1 MIPEAESSVGP
12 SLGAFQTHH
21 FSLGSFL
28 SESSR
33 KTSTQPLPKA
43 SHLKLPDLEGSS
55 LSDSDSCF
63 FFLFFCACDIWKW
76 KQSCLLSNGPGLLL
90 FFCFLRQGQ
99 CKNPTK
105 PRTSYLGSPEPATLL
120 SQRPECRDN
129 RPAPSSYPVLFGPPH
144 HPHFGPGD

>member
-1 MIPEAESSVGP
+1 MGP

-33 KTSTQPLPKA
+33 KSSTQPLPKA
-43 SHLKLPDLEGSS
+43 SHLKLPDLECSS
-55 LSDSDSCF
+55 LSDSDTCF

-99 CKNPTK
+99 CKNPTE
-105 PRTSYLGSPEPATLL
+105 PRTSYLGSPELQPSCL
-120 SQRPECRDN
+120 S
-129 RPAPSSYPVLFGPPH
+129 VLNAGITGLHHHHTQFFRPPH
-144 HPHFGPGD
+144 HPPLWSWGLTLGPHLC